1 MLVKNGTAF
10 IGGRFAR
17 ADVRVENGKIAQ
29 IGDLQPREGEDVR
42 RGAGLYV
49 LPGFVDIHIHAYAGA
64 ECMRGENDVRR
75 MSEGL
80 LETGVA
86 AFMPTTMSAP
96 IEATHRALESIQWV
110 KDHPCGKGAAVLGA
124 HMEAPF
130 LCEKYKGAQLGEC
143 LMNPTVEAYE
153 AMTRG
158 TDCVK
163 MMTLAPELPGALD
176 MIAYLRKKG
185 VVTCAAHSDAT
196 AEDVHAAADR
206 GLTQITHLFNAQS
219 PLHHRR
225 PGVPGAGLAD
235 DRIIVQVIADGLHLH
250 PDVLRIA
257 ALCKG
262 AKGMALIS
270 DSMEAAGMPDGQYDL
285 GGQAVFVKNGEAR
298 LADGVIAG
306 STLVLHRAIRN
317 MITLAKMPPETVIP
331 MATSTPADSVG
342 AQGYGR
348 IEPGA
353 CGVLPLM
360 NGKLASCHLCD
371 GGKAPPHRIC
381 PCACAGA
388 AGRSADPAARPN
400 QRLLGVARR
409 TADARAERRRSG
421 PKRLGRSR
429 WGSGI

>member
-10 IGGRFAR
+10 IGGHFTR

-29 IGDLQPREGEDVR
+29 VGDLQPREGEEIR
-42 RGAGLYV
+42 SAAGLYV

-64 ECMRGENDVRR
+64 DCMRGENDVRR

-80 LETGVA
+80 LKTGVA

-96 IEATHRALESIQWV
+96 IEETNRALRAIQAV
-110 KDHPCGKGAAVLGA
+110 RDTPCEKGAAVLGA

-143 LMNPTVEAYE
+143 LMNPSVEEYE

-158 TDCVK
+158 TDCVR

-176 MIAYLRKKG
+176 MVAYLKARG
-185 VVTCAAHSDAT
+185 VVTCAAHSNAT
-196 AEDVHAAADR
+196 AEEVHAAADR

-235 DRIIVQVIADGLHLH
+235 ERIIVQAIADGLHLH
-250 PDVLRIA
+250 PDALRIA

-306 STLVLHRAIRN
+306 STLVLHRAIHN

-342 AQGYGR
+342 AKGYGR

-353 CGVLPLM
+353 CGVLTLM
-360 NGKLASCHLCD
+360 DAGWNLA
-371 GGKAPPHRIC
+371 
-381 PCACAGA
+381 
-388 AGRSADPAARPN
+388 
-400 QRLLGVARR
+400 GV
-409 TADARAERRRSG
+409 TA
-421 PKRLGRSR
+421 
-429 WGSGI
+429 

>member
-1 MLVKNGTAF
+1 MRGALTVLLRNGLFFADGHFWENLCVRLETGRVTAMGEGLAPLAGEAV
-10 IGGRFAR
+10 I
-17 ADVRVENGKIAQ
+17 
-29 IGDLQPREGEDVR
+29 DLQGDF
-42 RGAGLYV
+42 V
-49 LPGFVDIHIHAYAGA
+49 LPGFVDAHIHAF
-64 ECMRGENDVRR
+64 RGHDTMQGEDAIRQMAR
-75 MSEGL
+75 EL
-80 LETGVA
+80 YREGVA
-86 AFMPTTMSAP
+86 AFLPTTMSASVEDTRRV
-96 IEATHRALESIQWV
+96 I
-110 KDHPCGKGAAVLGA
+110 AAVRRVMDTPEQRAARVLGV

-176 MIAYLRKKG
+176 MVAYLRKKG

-342 AQGYGR
+342 AKGYGR

-353 CGVLPLM
+353 CGVLTLM
-360 NGKLASCHLCD
+360 DADWNLA
-371 GGKAPPHRIC
+371 
-381 PCACAGA
+381 
-388 AGRSADPAARPN
+388 
-400 QRLLGVARR
+400 GVIA
-409 TADARAERRRSG
+409 
-421 PKRLGRSR
+421 
-429 WGSGI
+429 

>member
-10 IGGRFAR
+10 IGGHFTR

-29 IGDLQPREGEDVR
+29 IGDLQPREGEEIR
-42 RGAGLYV
+42 SAAGLYV
-49 LPGFVDIHIHAYAGA
+49 LPGLVDIHIHAYAGA
-64 ECMRGENDVRR
+64 DCMRGEDDVRR

-80 LETGVA
+80 LKTGVA

-96 IEATHRALESIQWV
+96 IEATNRALRAIQAV
-110 KDHPCGKGAAVLGA
+110 RDVPCEKGAAVLGA

-143 LMNPTVEAYE
+143 LMNPSVEAYE

-158 TDCVK
+158 TDCVR
-163 MMTLAPELPGALD
+163 MMTLAPELPGA
-176 MIAYLRKKG
+176 
-185 VVTCAAHSDAT
+185 
-196 AEDVHAAADR
+196 
-206 GLTQITHLFNAQS
+206 
-219 PLHHRR
+219 
-225 PGVPGAGLAD
+225 GLAD
-235 DRIIVQVIADGLHLH
+235 ERIIVQAIADGLHLH
-250 PDVLRIA
+250 PDTLRIA

-306 STLVLHRAIRN
+306 STLVLHRAIHN

-342 AQGYGR
+342 AKGYGR

-353 CGVLPLM
+353 CGVLTLM
-360 NGKLASCHLCD
+360 DAGWNLA
-371 GGKAPPHRIC
+371 
-381 PCACAGA
+381 
-388 AGRSADPAARPN
+388 
-400 QRLLGVARR
+400 GV
-409 TADARAERRRSG
+409 TA
-421 PKRLGRSR
+421 
-429 WGSGI
+429 

>member
-1 MLVKNGTAF
+1 M
-10 IGGRFAR
+10 
-17 ADVRVENGKIAQ
+17 
-29 IGDLQPREGEDVR
+29 
-42 RGAGLYV
+42 
-49 LPGFVDIHIHAYAGA
+49 
-64 ECMRGENDVRR
+64 
-75 MSEGL
+75 
-80 LETGVA
+80 
-86 AFMPTTMSAP
+86 
-96 IEATHRALESIQWV
+96 
-110 KDHPCGKGAAVLGA
+110 LGA

-306 STLVLHRAIRN
+306 I
-317 MITLAKMPPETVIP
+317 
-331 MATSTPADSVG
+331 D
-342 AQGYGR
+342 
-348 IEPGA
+348 
-353 CGVLPLM
+353 
-360 NGKLASCHLCD
+360 
-371 GGKAPPHRIC
+371 
-381 PCACAGA
+381 AGA
-388 AGRSADPAARPN
+388 APRDPQHDHAGENAAGNRDSDGDEHPRRIPSARRAMAASSRAPAAC
-400 QRLLGVARR
+400 
-409 TADARAERRRSG
+409 
-421 PKRLGRSR
+421 
-429 WGSGI
+429 

>member
-1 MLVKNGTAF
+1 MDVRQELLRRFAAPLPEYYTRRIVVFRDDQGGFAADVEQMELPGVRILVMREDEWFTLRRQIESDYAAEDILLYCPKTFARWQDNWLADVFKYSEIFRADYWSLLFEELHIADGVDMRRYARKV
-10 IGGRFAR
+10 GRFFPSR
-17 ADVRVENGKIAQ
+17 DRVAKLGALGKDYRSEQ
-29 IGDLQPREGEDVR
+29 ELEIGVMSVLC
-42 RGAGLYV
+42 GLKSASLSGV
-49 LPGFVDIHIHAYAGA
+49 L
-64 ECMRGENDVRR
+64 
-75 MSEGL
+75 
-80 LETGVA
+80 
-86 AFMPTTMSAP
+86 
-96 IEATHRALESIQWV
+96 
-110 KDHPCGKGAAVLGA
+110 GAAVLGA

-143 LMNPTVEAYE
+143 LMNPSVEAYE

-158 TDCVK
+158 TDCVR

-176 MIAYLRKKG
+176 MVAYLKARG
-185 VVTCAAHSDAT
+185 VVTCAAHSNAT
-196 AEDVHAAADR
+196 AEEVHAAADR

-219 PLHHRR
+219 PLHHRK

-235 DRIIVQVIADGLHLH
+235 ERIIVQTIADGLHLH
-250 PDVLRIA
+250 PDTLRIA

-306 STLVLHRAIRN
+306 STLVLHRAIHN

-342 AQGYGR
+342 AKGYGR

-353 CGVLPLM
+353 CGVLTLM
-360 NGKLASCHLCD
+360 DAGWNLA
-371 GGKAPPHRIC
+371 
-381 PCACAGA
+381 
-388 AGRSADPAARPN
+388 
-400 QRLLGVARR
+400 GV
-409 TADARAERRRSG
+409 TA
-421 PKRLGRSR
+421 
-429 WGSGI
+429 

>member
-10 IGGRFAR
+10 IGGHFAR

-29 IGDLQPREGEDVR
+29 IGDLQPREGEEVR
-42 RGAGLYV
+42 SAAGLYV

-64 ECMRGENDVRR
+64 DCMRGENDVRR

-80 LETGVA
+80 LQTGVA

-96 IEATHRALESIQWV
+96 MGATNRALLGIQQV
-110 KDHPCGKGAAVLGA
+110 KDHPCEKGAAVLGA

-130 LCEKYKGAQLGEC
+130 LCEQYKGAQLGEC

-153 AMTRG
+153 TMTRG

-163 MMTLAPELPGALD
+163 MLTLAPELPGALD
-176 MIAYLRKKG
+176 MVAYLKEKG
-185 VVTCAAHSDAT
+185 VVTCAAHSNAT

-219 PLHHRR
+219 PLHHRK

-342 AQGYGR
+342 AKGYGR

-353 CGVLPLM
+353 CGVLTLM
-360 NGKLASCHLCD
+360 DADWKLA
-371 GGKAPPHRIC
+371 
-381 PCACAGA
+381 
-388 AGRSADPAARPN
+388 
-400 QRLLGVARR
+400 GVIA
-409 TADARAERRRSG
+409 
-421 PKRLGRSR
+421 
-429 WGSGI
+429 

>member
-10 IGGRFAR
+10 IGDRFAR

-42 RGAGLYV
+42 SAAGLYV

-64 ECMRGENDVRR
+64 DCMRGENDVRR

-96 IEATHRALESIQWV
+96 IEATHRALESIQRV

-185 VVTCAAHSDAT
+185 RRHLRGAFRRDGGRRARCGGQGPDADHAPVQRSKPAAPPQTGCAG
-196 AEDVHAAADR
+196 R
-206 GLTQITHLFNAQS
+206 GSGGRQNHRAG
-219 PLHHRR
+219 HRR
-225 PGVPGAGLAD
+225 RAAPAPGRAARRGALQGRQGHGAD
-235 DRIIVQVIADGLHLH
+235 FRLDG
-250 PDVLRIA
+250 
-257 ALCKG
+257 
-262 AKGMALIS
+262 S
-270 DSMEAAGMPDGQYDL
+270 
-285 GGQAVFVKNGEAR
+285 GG
-298 LADGVIAG
+298 
-306 STLVLHRAIRN
+306 H
-317 MITLAKMPPETVIP
+317 
-331 MATSTPADSVG
+331 
-342 AQGYGR
+342 
-348 IEPGA
+348 
-353 CGVLPLM
+353 
-360 NGKLASCHLCD
+360 
-371 GGKAPPHRIC
+371 
-381 PCACAGA
+381 
-388 AGRSADPAARPN
+388 AGRT
-400 QRLLGVARR
+400 V
-409 TADARAERRRSG
+409 
-421 PKRLGRSR
+421 
-429 WGSGI
+429 

>member
-42 RGAGLYV
+42 SAAGLYV

-64 ECMRGENDVRR
+64 DCMRGENDVRR

-96 IEATHRALESIQWV
+96 IEATHRALESIQRV

-196 AEDVHAAADR
+196 AEDVHAAADK

-342 AQGYGR
+342 AKGYGR

-353 CGVLPLM
+353 CGVLTLM
-360 NGKLASCHLCD
+360 DAGWNLA
-371 GGKAPPHRIC
+371 
-381 PCACAGA
+381 
-388 AGRSADPAARPN
+388 
-400 QRLLGVARR
+400 GVIA
-409 TADARAERRRSG
+409 
-421 PKRLGRSR
+421 
-429 WGSGI
+429 

>member
-1 MLVKNGTAF
+1 
-10 IGGRFAR
+10 
-17 ADVRVENGKIAQ
+17 
-29 IGDLQPREGEDVR
+29 
-42 RGAGLYV
+42 
-49 LPGFVDIHIHAYAGA
+49 
-64 ECMRGENDVRR
+64 
-75 MSEGL
+75 
-80 LETGVA
+80 
-86 AFMPTTMSAP
+86 
-96 IEATHRALESIQWV
+96 
-110 KDHPCGKGAAVLGA
+110 
-124 HMEAPF
+124 
-130 LCEKYKGAQLGEC
+130 
-143 LMNPTVEAYE
+143 
-153 AMTRG
+153 
-158 TDCVK
+158 

-306 STLVLHRAIRN
+306 STLVLHRAIAQHDHAGENAAGNRDSDGDEHPGGFRRREG
-317 MITLAKMPPETVIP
+317 LWPHRAGRLRR
-331 MATSTPADSVG
+331 AD
-342 AQGYGR
+342 ADGR
-348 IEPGA
+348 GLESRGRD
-353 CGVLPLM
+353 GVKTGGTESLQV
-360 NGKLASCHLCD
+360 ADLCD
-371 GGKAPPHRIC
+371 GGKAPPHRI
-381 PCACAGA
+381 
-388 AGRSADPAARPN
+388 
-400 QRLLGVARR
+400 
-409 TADARAERRRSG
+409 
-421 PKRLGRSR
+421 
-429 WGSGI
+429 